1 MTEAIQELTE
11 CVKDLKN
18 LINKTNEGG
27 TEFPTQPDFSEVD
40 PSTLH
45 PCGGTPGWRR
55 VAYLNMSD
63 TRYLCPASWRH
74 YPGPPRACGRASH
87 EELTC
92 DSVSFSVYGGTYDK
106 ICGRVEGYQ
115 FGATAGFYAS
125 HLNNSIT
132 IDESYVTG
140 VSITHGSPRNHVWT
154 YAAGRYEGVAYT
166 SINVYRFCPCEH
178 IREIFIP
185 QYVGAYWY
193 CESGDNSNYGTSGY
207 NVFSDDIL
215 WDGEDCLRPNKC
227 CQFAGPV
234 YFTRKLQEHT
244 ADPIEVRICNYY
256 TSQYSDVLLS
266 HLELYVK

>member
-74 YPGPPRACGRASH
+74 YPGPPRTCGRASH

-92 DSVSFSVYGGTYDK
+92 DSVSFSVYGGAYDK

-115 FGATAGFYAS
+115 FRATAAFYAS

-154 YAAGRYEGVAYT
+154 
-166 SINVYRFCPCEH
+166 CML
-178 IREIFIP
+178 
-185 QYVGAYWY
+185 Q
-193 CESGDNSNYGTSGY
+193 GDMRGLR
-207 NVFSDDIL
+207 IL
-215 WDGEDCLRPNKC
+215 
-227 CQFAGPV
+227 A
-234 YFTRKLQEHT
+234 
-244 ADPIEVRICNYY
+244 
-256 TSQYSDVLLS
+256 
-266 HLELYVK
+266 